1 MEYSPEISY
10 TKLLKI
16 NLPWINSSTLVINN
30 ETKKHHQSH
39 TNILQGKGG
48 NKQEKYLTNEEYSK
62 KRSSIVAEK
71 LGPNYL
77 PEILEVQS
85 SNISYEERGW
95 KRYLKTQGR
104 DHKTIGR
111 DKI

>member
-1 MEYSPEISY
+1 MKQRNITRATQIYCKEKE
-10 TKLLKI
+10 
-16 NLPWINSSTLVINN
+16 
-30 ETKKHHQSH
+30 ETNKR
-39 TNILQGKGG
+39 NILQMK
-48 NKQEKYLTNEEYSK
+48 NIKK